1 MAMPYDSSL
10 SRTATKLLKDS
21 QDNGAIAATRVYGQP
36 DFTSHRCGT
45 FGADFRGRC
54 NSLFFSLAD
63 SQGNLY
69 VSDYGNSRVLYYPT
83 GSTTATRVYGQP
95 DFTARGFHPGCNSGG
110 VSATSLCN
118 PFSLAVDDQG
128 NLYVDDDG
136 NGRVLYYPAG
146 STTATRVYGQPEFTS
161 RPLQRCNSGTGGVSA
176 TSLCDPSGLTVD
188 GQGNL
193 YVNDSGNSR
202 VLYYP
207 AGSTTATR
215 VYGQPDFTSHRCVYG
230 VITAADLCDPSN
242 LIVDSQG
249 DLYVVDSERVL
260 YYPAGGTTATRVYG
274 HADWAKEPNYHLCA
288 DGGVTSSCGPTDL
301 AVDSQGNLYVSD
313 YGRSQVLYY
322 PAGSTTATRVY
333 GQPNFN
339 AGDFH
344 RQSCEAGNVSAT
356 SLCNPFNLAVDDQ
369 GDLYVN
375 DSGDSRVLY
384 YPAGSTTA
392 TRVYGQPNFTSRQCN
407 TSGVSAI
414 SLCGPSHLTI
424 DSQGNLYVDDEGN
437 SRVLYYP
444 ASVSPPGH
452 PPVSPP
458 GHPPVS
464 PPGHPPVSCSA
475 HPRGHPPV
483 KDVTL
488 TLLESSIFAN
498 AHLDLVL
505 TGTPCTGVATTAFV
519 TATHLV
525 EFPIGHR
532 RTTPSTTV
540 LVRGAQRGVTDGA
553 GHLYE
558 RVVVPSHDTDPIQAT
573 VIVLARI
580 GHQVVVR
587 HASVTVNPAP

>member
-1 MAMPYDSSL
+1 MTMKRWLAATVAIVVLFGSTGWARGQSVSARNQNLGTGQQLTGLQHMAMPYDSSL

-63 SQGNLY
+63 S
-69 VSDYGNSRVLYYPT
+69 
-83 GSTTATRVYGQP
+83 
-95 DFTARGFHPGCNSGG
+95 
-110 VSATSLCN
+110 
-118 PFSLAVDDQG
+118 
-128 NLYVDDDG
+128 
-136 NGRVLYYPAG
+136 
-146 STTATRVYGQPEFTS
+146 
-161 RPLQRCNSGTGGVSA
+161 
-176 TSLCDPSGLTVD
+176 
-188 GQGNL
+188 QGNL

-464 PPGHPPVSCSA
+464 PPGHPPVSPPGHPPVSCSA

>member
-45 FGADFRGRC
+45 FGADFKGRC
-54 NSLFFSLAD
+54 NGASFSLAV

-69 VSDYGNSRVLYYPT
+69 VADT
-83 GSTTATRVYGQP
+83 
-95 DFTARGFHPGCNSGG
+95 
-110 VSATSLCN
+110 
-118 PFSLAVDDQG
+118 
-128 NLYVDDDG
+128 
-136 NGRVLYYPAG
+136 
-146 STTATRVYGQPEFTS
+146 
-161 RPLQRCNSGTGGVSA
+161 
-176 TSLCDPSGLTVD
+176 
-188 GQGNL
+188 
-193 YVNDSGNSR
+193 GNSR

-215 VYGQPDFTSHRCVYG
+215 VYGQPDFTARGLHPGCN
-230 VITAADLCDPSN
+230 T
-242 LIVDSQG
+242 
-249 DLYVVDSERVL
+249 
-260 YYPAGGTTATRVYG
+260 
-274 HADWAKEPNYHLCA
+274 
-288 DGGVTSSCGPTDL
+288 GGVSATSLCEPRDL
-301 AVDSQGNLYVSD
+301 VVDSQGNLYVED
-313 YGRSQVLYY
+313 
-322 PAGSTTATRVY
+322 
-333 GQPNFN
+333 
-339 AGDFH
+339 D
-344 RQSCEAGNVSAT
+344 GN
-356 SLCNPFNLAVDDQ
+356 
-369 GDLYVN
+369 G
-375 DSGDSRVLY
+375 RVLY

-392 TRVYGQPNFTSRQCN
+392 TRVYGQPNFTSQGCN
-407 TSGVSAI
+407 AGAGDAASAT
-414 SLCGPSHLTI
+414 SLCNQFGLAV
-424 DSQGNLYVDDEGN
+424 DGQGNLYVADTGN

-444 ASVSPPGH
+444 AS
-452 PPVSPP
+452 VSPP

-488 TLLESSIFAN
+488 TLPESSIFAN

-558 RVVVPSHDTDPIQAT
+558 RVVVPSHDTYPIQAT
-573 VIVLARI
+573 VIVLVRI
-580 GHQVVVR
+580 GHRVVVR
-587 HASVTVNPAP
+587 HASVTVNPTP